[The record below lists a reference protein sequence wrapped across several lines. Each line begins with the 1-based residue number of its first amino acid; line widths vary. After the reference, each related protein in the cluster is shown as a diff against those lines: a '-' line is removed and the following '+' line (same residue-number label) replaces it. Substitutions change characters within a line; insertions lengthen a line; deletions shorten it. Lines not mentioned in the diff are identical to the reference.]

1 MKFGQLRVA
10 VWFWLDL
17 ESMKQRPVT
26 DRSLAPGFTR
36 AQALANTERV
46 FEEAFGSSRGGSPEE
61 DAMVDR
67 VEYAPEGLRISYSR
81 PTAEW
86 LTSVTERPQDF
97 GLVYNFLVEEILGCA
112 SHPLGLVVD
121 EFVSLMSLFSPGDS
135 SGGWDDS
142 PESEESASPD
152 PADAQ
157 TPLAAQCM
165 KIGVTRLH
173 GLVSAVLPQLQHNPG
188 RSFALAAVEAVLFDR
203 CSAVLLTTLLGGAS
217 GEDDSRCE
225 FLELEAL
232 LPRHLGVRQAFWL
245 EAEEAETPRGRT
257 PRGRTP
263 RSRRSAAGG
272 GAAEQEAQER
282 LGQDVDAQLP
292 YAHAIVLVQAL
303 PLLAAPRQKLQ
314 LFCDACAEAQR
325 CVARHHEAAEVRR
338 REAQPQHAP
347 AAGPAAA
354 AEAEAGAVGGAPA
367 AAAGPEAM
375 ALGAEDLI
383 PVMAYVLLRAKLCHL
398 DTQLRLIEVFVDC
411 PSWQAALLG
420 PLGYSLATL
429 QAATQL
435 LLSFCRT
442 ARGDATP
449 ATPAT
454 PAPPAPPAAS
464 PRGATSHRAG
474 YHRIG
479 VPLAPAS
486 SPANGAAH
494 FGSPGC
500 DKRSSPSLRERA
512 RLAKRSLCSG
522 GGAAAASI
530 VGALVT
536 EPAHLGALRAHLG
549 ASRSSKGAP
558 DARLPAGRV
567 EAVVPVH
574 IVSGDNDDASDKGAS
589 SGACAAAHLGGAVA
603 VAALRV
609 GRLSAARKLGSEERQ
624 SPRILASP
632 APRTPVPRI
641 WARARASPGGVP
653 TRSGGN
659 AVTAAAPATS
669 VAASPAATQPLPT
682 AGLGPDLPDAP
693 DAPAPA
699 TPKGA
704 RPNVGVPDGTRA
716 AYSLSLPMAVM
727 LPAAEETPPAS
738 ERGSLTRRGGGRRR
752 QYYDASNNPEVGSV
766 TCRDAGDA
774 ETENQSPSTIASMVG
789 ARLPPQVPAT
799 TAETAARAGGRPTSA
814 GAEGDGPRHTP
825 CKPRR
830 KQYIGDQTPNA
841 EDQTCTSPTP

>member
-1 MKFGQLRVA
+1 MKPKA
-10 VWFWLDL
+10 NT
-17 ESMKQRPVT
+17 E
-26 DRSLAPGFTR
+26 RSLAPGFTR

-46 FEEAFGSSRGGSPEE
+46 FEEAFGSSSGSPEE
-61 DAMVDR
+61 HAMVDR

-86 LTSVTERPQDF
+86 LTSVTERPEDF
-97 GLVYNFLVEEILGCA
+97 GLVYNFLVEEILGRA
-112 SHPLGLVVD
+112 SHPLGRVAD
-121 EFVSLMSLFSPGDS
+121 EFASLMSLFSPDDGGD
-135 SGGWDDS
+135 GWD
-142 PESEESASPD
+142 ESEESASPD
-152 PADAQ
+152 TADER

-203 CSAVLLTTLLGGAS
+203 CSAVLSTLLGGAS

-263 RSRRSAAGG
+263 RGRTPRRGAAGG
-272 GAAEQEAQER
+272 GDAEQGQEG
-282 LGQDVDAQLP
+282 LGQDIDEQLP
-292 YAHAIVLVQAL
+292 YAQAIALVQAL

-314 LFCDACAEAQR
+314 LFCDACTEAQR
-325 CVARHHEAAEVRR
+325 CVARHHEGAEARR
-338 REAQPQHAP
+338 REAQPQQHAH
-347 AAGPAAA
+347 AAPAA
-354 AEAEAGAVGGAPA
+354 AEAEAGAVGRAPA
-367 AAAGPEAM
+367 AVAVGPEAT

-398 DTQLRLIEVFVDC
+398 DAQLRLIEVFVDD
-411 PSWQAALLG
+411 PAWQAALLG
-420 PLGYSLATL
+420 PLGYGLATL
-429 QAATQL
+429 HAATQL

-454 PAPPAPPAAS
+454 PAPPAAS
-464 PRGATSHRAG
+464 PRGATGHRAG

-479 VPLAPAS
+479 APLAPAS
-486 SPANGAAH
+486 SPANGAAR

-549 ASRSSKGAP
+549 ASRGSKGAP
-558 DARLPAGRV
+558 DARLPAGRA
-567 EAVVPVH
+567 EAAVPAH
-574 IVSGDNDDASDKGAS
+574 STSGDDDDASGQGAAS
-589 SGACAAAHLGGAVA
+589 SGARSAAHLGGAAA
-603 VAALRV
+603 VAALRA
-609 GRLSAARKLGSEERQ
+609 GRLSAARKLGPEERQ
-624 SPRILASP
+624 SPSILASP

-641 WARARASPGGVP
+641 WGRARASPGGVP
-653 TRSGGN
+653 TPSGGN
-659 AVTAAAPATS
+659 SVTAAAPATS
-669 VAASPAATQPLPT
+669 VAAIPAAAQLLPT
-682 AGLGPDLPDAP
+682 AGPGLDLPDAP
-693 DAPAPA
+693 DAPAPT

-704 RPNVGVPDGTRA
+704 RPRVGVLDGTRA
-716 AYSLSLPMAVM
+716 AYSLSLPVAVM
-727 LPAAEETPPAS
+727 LPAAEDTPPAS

-752 QYYDASNNPEVGSV
+752 QYYDASNNPEMGCV

-774 ETENQSPSTIASMVG
+774 ETENQSPSTMASMLG
-789 ARLPPQVPAT
+789 ARLPPHVPAT
-799 TAETAARAGGRPTSA
+799 AAEISARVGERPTSA
-814 GAEGDGPRHTP
+814 GTEGDGPRHTP

-841 EDQTCTSPTP
+841 EDQTRRSPTP

>member
-1 MKFGQLRVA
+1 
-10 VWFWLDL
+10 
-17 ESMKQRPVT
+17 MKQRANT
-26 DRSLAPGFTR
+26 ERSLAPGFTR

-46 FEEAFGSSRGGSPEE
+46 FEEAFGSSSGSPEE
-61 DAMVDR
+61 DALVDR

-112 SHPLGLVVD
+112 SHPLGRVAD
-121 EFVSLMSLFSPGDS
+121 EFVSLMSLFSPDDS

-152 PADAQ
+152 AADAR

-173 GLVSAVLPQLQHNPG
+173 GLVCAVLPQLQHNPG

-203 CSAVLLTTLLGGAS
+203 CSAVLSTLLGGAS

-272 GAAEQEAQER
+272 GAAEQEGQER

-314 LFCDACAEAQR
+314 LFCDACTEAQR
-325 CVARHHEAAEVRR
+325 CVARHHEAAEARR
-338 REAQPQHAP
+338 CEAQPQHPDAAP
-347 AAGPAAA
+347 AA

-420 PLGYSLATL
+420 PLGYGLATL
-429 QAATQL
+429 HAATQL

-454 PAPPAPPAAS
+454 PAPLATS

-479 VPLAPAS
+479 APLAPAS

-512 RLAKRSLCSG
+512 RLAKRSLRSG

-536 EPAHLGALRAHLG
+536 EPAHLGALRAHLA
-549 ASRSSKGAP
+549 ASRGSKGAP
-558 DARLPAGRV
+558 GARLPAGRV
-567 EAVVPVH
+567 EAAVLVH
-574 IVSGDNDDASDKGAS
+574 SVSGDDDVASGQGAS
-589 SGACAAAHLGGAVA
+589 SGARSAAHLGGAAA
-603 VAALRV
+603 VAALRA
-609 GRLSAARKLGSEERQ
+609 GRLSAARKLGPEERQ

-641 WARARASPGGVP
+641 WARAHASPGGVP
-653 TRSGGN
+653 MPSGGI

-669 VAASPAATQPLPT
+669 VAASPAAAQPLPT
-682 AGLGPDLPDAP
+682 AGPGPDLPDAP
-693 DAPAPA
+693 DAPAPV

-704 RPNVGVPDGTRA
+704 RPKVGVPDGTRA
-716 AYSLSLPMAVM
+716 AYSLCLPVAVM

-752 QYYDASNNPEVGSV
+752 QYYDASNTPDMGGV
-766 TCRDAGDA
+766 TCRDAGHA
-774 ETENQSPSTIASMVG
+774 EAENPSPSTMASMVG
-789 ARLPPQVPAT
+789 AGLPPQVPAT
-799 TAETAARAGGRPTSA
+799 AAETAARAGERPTSA

-830 KQYIGDQTPNA
+830 KQYIGDQNPNA
-841 EDQTCTSPTP
+841 EDQTRTSPTP